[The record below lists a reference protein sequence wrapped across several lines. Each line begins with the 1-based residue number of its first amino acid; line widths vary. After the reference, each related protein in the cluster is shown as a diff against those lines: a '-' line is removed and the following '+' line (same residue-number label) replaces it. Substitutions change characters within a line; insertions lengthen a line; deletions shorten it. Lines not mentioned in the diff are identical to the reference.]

1 MGRMAQQPL
10 LLLEHGK
17 ALDSKPVKA
26 PKVVQRAFTGKRRQ
40 CYKKRRKKKC
50 PRLLDSLASCKLI
63 DSEQLQIYNYAGV
76 KLCKTQIQLKN
87 CLYEERC
94 FS

>member
-40 CYKKRRKKKC
+40 CYKKGGRKSAHVY
-50 PRLLDSLASCKLI
+50 LTV
-63 DSEQLQIYNYAGV
+63 SEI
-76 KLCKTQIQLKN
+76 
-87 CLYEERC
+87 
-94 FS
+94 